1 MNNLDD
7 MVDEMHKV
15 STRSVQ
21 TAYDMLVSM
30 IVLDVSLIAGAKLP
44 PAEALKQFA
53 AMHPNTW
60 VQLDK
65 MRTFT
70 LERAR
75 QLQKDLPDENEQG

>member
-1 MNNLDD
+1 MSEVDA
-7 MVDEMHKV
+7 MVDEMHRV

-21 TAYDMLVSM
+21 TAYDMLVSR
-30 IVLDVSLIAGAKLP
+30 IVMDVCDIAGAKMM
-44 PAEALKQFA
+44 PADALKQFA

-60 VQLDK
+60 AQLEK

-75 QLQKDLPDENEQG
+75 ELQKSLPDENGQG